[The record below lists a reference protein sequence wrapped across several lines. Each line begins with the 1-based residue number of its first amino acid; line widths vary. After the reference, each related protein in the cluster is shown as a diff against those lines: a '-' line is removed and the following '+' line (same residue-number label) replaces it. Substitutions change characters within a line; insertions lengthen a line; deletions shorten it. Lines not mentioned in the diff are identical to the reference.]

1 MSVSLSLKR
10 PWEED
15 TAAPHHHQQ
24 HLHLTSAVKRARR
37 AHPAASSRSAT
48 SAYAHPAPAAAAPAL
63 AVLLAYF
70 PDMDEKVGQD
80 EERRALT
87 GRGLNRDWA
96 AKGGCWSWHHVAS
109 TATSL
114 HIPSGSL
121 ILAFCLA
128 FLCMECTPLCS
139 LLIRWLTHPTHPSLY
154 AAIQRLTGLHLH
166 SEDATVAAATATLT
180 RTPQDTTPQAPSLAQ
195 HDQGKHRHG
204 LSEQLQLL
212 KVEEAAAVQAVLWAT
227 CSMPLSAHTQKT

>member
-96 AKGGCWSWHHVAS
+96 AKGGCWSWHHTVTGA
-109 TATSL
+109 
-114 HIPSGSL
+114 
-121 ILAFCLA
+121 
-128 FLCMECTPLCS
+128 
-139 LLIRWLTHPTHPSLY
+139 LLDCGNNID